1 MQQQL
6 LNKGDNMG
14 LFNIFRNKKEAPT
27 AEESLMQNDN
37 LLTAIAPDNLKEEE
51 TYVRSGSNYTRTL
64 LMVNYNPVIDQD
76 KIQNITEISENV
88 SITNYIKEYPMGEVK
103 SNLIQSIKQNK
114 MKKNTRFADANT
126 EIEADAQIES
136 AEEML
141 KNFNYSNDKIFLFH
155 TLIHLVAK
163 DLSELEQLTLRI
175 KSRFSS
181 IGVIHNPTDRAV
193 DAYNSFLPT
202 NKNSVS
208 ELTYKMM
215 NTEAVS
221 YFFPFH
227 ENEMVDKKGDIKG
240 LNISTRNV
248 VNVDDAKLMNRHEFV
263 IGIAGSGKSTYL
275 LINMLNK
282 YMLGRRIIT
291 IDPKGEYGKIYEDFG
306 GTWVKFKLKGGKR
319 VNPFDLPSVNQEDLE
334 ETEVGNVLLTKI
346 GHLLTM
352 FRLIYPSM
360 NDLQEDIL
368 SRYIQKIYTVKGIDE
383 TTDTTTLEH
392 EDFPIL
398 QDLYDLIEEEKE
410 HNPQVYEK
418 IENFHTTLEAYC
430 FGMYSDLL
438 NGHTNVNVDND
449 LICYDL
455 KSLQNQDK
463 VQRILF
469 YNILSHTTN
478 QVMEHKGKDTNVYI
492 DEAHIIA
499 DPKVPLAMNYLFYM
513 TKVLRSFK
521 TGIVTATQSIK
532 DFLSAKDEYRNYGE
546 AVITQSVQ
554 RLYLPMVE
562 EEIKYLEDELGNTFS
577 EEERSVL
584 TLKEGSQKEQ
594 AGQGVFYTGSKKIK
608 LEVQMNDLIKHIW
621 VDGKSIHDYV

>member
-1 MQQQL
+1 
-6 LNKGDNMG
+6 MG
-14 LFNIFRNKKEAPT
+14 FLDFLTGGKTRRKEK
-27 AEESLMQNDN
+27 AEESILMHNNN
-37 LLTAIAPDNLKEEE
+37 LLTALAPDNIKEEE
-51 TYVRSGSNYTRTL
+51 TYVRTGSNYTRTL
-64 LMVNYNPVIDQD
+64 LVVNYSPVIDQ
-76 KIQNITEISENV
+76 KKVQQVTEMSENV
-88 SITNYIKEYPMGEVK
+88 SITNYIKEYPIGEVK

-114 MKKNTRFADANT
+114 MKKNTRFADAYT

-136 AEEML
+136 AQEML
-141 KNFNYSNDKIFLFH
+141 RNLTTSNEKIYLFH
-155 TLIHLVAK
+155 TLIHIVAK
-163 DLSELEQLTLRI
+163 SLPELEQLTIRV
-175 KSRFSS
+175 KSHFSS
-181 IGVIHNPTDRAV
+181 IGVIHNPTDRAI
-193 DAYNSFLPT
+193 DAFNSFLPL
-202 NKNSVS
+202 NKNQVP

-215 NTEAVS
+215 NSEAVS

-227 ENEMVDKKGDIKG
+227 ENEMVDQKGDIKG
-240 LNISTRNV
+240 LNMATRNV
-248 VNVDDAKLMNRHEFV
+248 VNVDDTKLMNRHEFV
-263 IGIAGSGKSTYL
+263 IGISGSGKSTYL

-282 YMLGRRIIT
+282 YMLGRKIIT
-291 IDPKGEYGKIYEDFG
+291 IDPKGDFGSIYEDFG
-306 GTWVKFKLKGGKR
+306 GTWVKFKLKGGNR
-319 VNPFDLPSVNQEDLE
+319 VNPFDLPSISQSDLE
-334 ETEVGNVLLTKI
+334 ETEAESGNILLTKI
-346 GHLLTM
+346 SHLLTM
-352 FRLIYPSM
+352 FRLIYPDM

-368 SRYIQKIYTVKGIDE
+368 SRYIQRLYKAKGIDE
-383 TTDTTTLEH
+383 TTDTTTLKH

-398 QDLYDLIEEEKE
+398 KDLYDLIEKEKND
-410 HNPQVYEK
+410 NPNVYKK
-418 IENFHTTLEAYC
+418 IEDFHTTLEAYV

-478 QVMEHKGKDTNVYI
+478 QVIENKGQDTNVYI

-499 DPKVPLAMNYLFYM
+499 DPKVPVAMDYLFYM
-513 TKVLRSFK
+513 MKVLRSFN
-521 TGIVTATQSIK
+521 TGIITATQSVK
-532 DFLSAKDEYRNYGE
+532 DFLSARDEYRNYGE

-562 EEIKYLEDELGNTFS
+562 EEIRYLENELGNTFS

-594 AGQGVFYTGSKKIK
+594 AGKGIFYTGSKKIK

-621 VDGKSIHDYV
+621 VDRKSIHDYV